1 MNVYVLPDTEALVL
15 HALRAYLPTGTAVR
29 VAMPQHWAGLLPL
42 VVARRVGGKARDPR
56 FIDSGM
62 FTVEALAAS
71 RPAASLLARQA
82 RGALLAACRDQHR
95 GSDGYLS
102 RFIEVTGPFMTGD
115 ALTAGHPGACRF
127 TATYQ
132 LNARPLAA
140 RPPLTVTLAA
150 DRDDGRYYRAQVV
163 GAAAGPARLEWG
175 DGHMADITIGAD
187 PVVVEHEYKT
197 LGAHTVTVTD
207 ADGNTKTVTTAPV
220 LPVEISWA
228 MDAGSNFEG
237 VLSATGVKPGVT
249 VDWGD
254 GSPPVT
260 PAVSAGK
267 LTERHAFTA
276 DGEKTITVAVPSWKD
291 AGFEGHTA
299 SAKVTVRLPRDL
311 DVQLGYFED
320 DPRKVSAT
328 IRNAVAGK
336 GQITWGD

>member
-1 MNVYVLPDTEALVL
+1 MYVLPDSEALVL
-15 HALRAYLPTGTAVR
+15 DALRAYLPAGTEVR
-29 VAMPQHWAGLLPL
+29 VAVPQHWAGVLPL

-62 FTVEALAAS
+62 FTVEALAGT

-95 GSDGYLS
+95 GPDGYLS
-102 RFIEVTGPFMTGD
+102 RFTEVTGPFPTGD
-115 ALTAGHPGACRF
+115 ALTAGNPEVYRF

-132 LNARPLAA
+132 LNARPLAPRA
-140 RPPLTVTLAA
+140 PLTLALA
-150 DRDDGRYYRAQVV
+150 PGDGNGRYYRAQVAGRV
-163 GAAAGPARLEWG
+163 AGPARLDWG
-175 DGHMADITIGAD
+175 DGHMADITLGAG

-237 VLSATGVKPGVT
+237 VLSATGVKPGVS

-254 GSPPVT
+254 GSPPST
-260 PAVSAGK
+260 PTVSAGK

-276 DGEKTITVAVPSWKD
+276 EGERTITVTVPSWKD

-299 SAKVTVRLPRDL
+299 TTAVTVRLPRDL

-336 GQITWGD
+336 GRITWGD